1 MKTLVYQFFRTSDVP
16 GRLTRCMVSER
27 EKFFGHSHLSV
38 VAKGPAL
45 PTRNG

>member
-1 MKTLVYQFFRTSDVP
+1 MKTLVYQSFRTSDVP
-16 GRLTRCMVSER
+16 GWVTRCMVSER
-27 EKFFGHSHLSV
+27 EKAFGHSHLSV